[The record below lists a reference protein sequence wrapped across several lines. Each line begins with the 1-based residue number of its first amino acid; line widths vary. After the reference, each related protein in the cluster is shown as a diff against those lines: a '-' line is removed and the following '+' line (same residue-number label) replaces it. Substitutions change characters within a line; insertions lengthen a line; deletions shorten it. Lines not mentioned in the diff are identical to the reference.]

1 MSSSKNLLAVCLT
14 LFFSAVAAFG
24 AAEDSTPKAI
34 NSPLEFTMADI
45 DGQMVDLASYKGKVV
60 LIVNVASK
68 CVFTPQYAALE
79 GLYRRYKDQGFV
91 LLGFPANNFL
101 LQEPG
106 TNAQI
111 KDFCK
116 STYGITFPLMSKV
129 SVAGKD
135 LCPLYR
141 YLTSEETNPGFGG
154 ELPWN
159 FTKFLVNRQGK
170 VVARFLPE
178 NKPHEEAVVKAIEQ
192 ALAEKLD

>member
-1 MSSSKNLLAVCLT
+1 MLSSSKNLTAVCVT
-14 LFFSAVAAFG
+14 LFVSAIAAFG
-24 AAEDSTPKAI
+24 ATKGSNAKAL
-34 NSPLEFTMADI
+34 NSPLQFTMADI
-45 DGQMVDLASYKGKVV
+45 DSQMVDLTSYKGKVV
-60 LIVNVASK
+60 LIVNVATK

-79 GLYRRYKDQGFV
+79 GLYRRYQDRGFV
-91 LLGFPANNFL
+91 ILGFPANNFL

-106 TNAQI
+106 PNSEI

-135 LCPLYR
+135 ICPLYR
-141 YLTSEETNPGFGG
+141 YLTSEKTNPGYAG

-159 FTKFLVNRQGK
+159 FTKFLVGRQGK

-178 NKPHEEAVVKAIEQ
+178 NRPQDEAVIKAIEQ
-192 ALAEKLD
+192 ALAEN

>member
-1 MSSSKNLLAVCLT
+1 MISLSKSLSAVCLT
-14 LFFSAVAAFG
+14 LFVSAIAAFG
-24 AAEDSTPKAI
+24 ATKDAKARAL
-34 NSPLEFTMADI
+34 NSPQQFIMADI
-45 DGQMVDLASYKGKVV
+45 DSQMVDLASYKGKVV

-79 GLYRRYKDQGFV
+79 KLYRKYQDSNFV
-91 LLGFPANNFL
+91 MLGFPANNFL

-106 TNAQI
+106 TNEQI

-129 SVAGKD
+129 SVDGRD
-135 LCPLYR
+135 ICHLYR
-141 YLTSEETNPGFGG
+141 YLTSEETNPGFAG
-154 ELPWN
+154 EIPWN

-178 NKPHEEAVVKAIEQ
+178 NKPDDEVVLKAIEQ
-192 ALAEKLD
+192 ALAEN

>member
-1 MSSSKNLLAVCLT
+1 MLSLSKNLSIVCLT
-14 LFFSAVAAFG
+14 SFFSAIAAFG
-24 AAEDSTPKAI
+24 AAKDADTKGLNTP
-34 NSPLEFTMADI
+34 LQFTMADI
-45 DGQMVDLASYKGKVV
+45 DSQMVDLTRYKGKVV

-79 GLYRRYKDQGFV
+79 GLYRRYQDRNFV
-91 LLGFPANNFL
+91 ILGFPANNFL

-106 TNAQI
+106 TNEQI

-129 SVAGKD
+129 SVAGND
-135 LCPLYR
+135 ICPLYR
-141 YLTSEETNPGFGG
+141 YLTSEDTNPKFAG
-154 ELPWN
+154 EIPWN

-178 NKPHEEAVVKAIEQ
+178 NKPSDEVVVKVIEQ
-192 ALAEKLD
+192 ALAEN

>member
-1 MSSSKNLLAVCLT
+1 MLALSKNLSAVCLT
-14 LFFSAVAAFG
+14 LFVSAIAAFG
-24 AAEDSTPKAI
+24 ATKGANDKTL
-34 NSPLEFTMADI
+34 NSPLKFTMANI
-45 DGQMVDLASYKGKVV
+45 DSQMVDLDSYKGKVV

-79 GLYRRYKDQGFV
+79 GLYRRYQDRNFV
-91 LLGFPANNFL
+91 ILGFPANNFL

-106 TNAQI
+106 TNEQI

-135 LCPLYR
+135 ICPLYR
-141 YLTSEETNPGFGG
+141 YLTSENTNPGFAGKI
-154 ELPWN
+154 PWN
-159 FTKFLVNRQGK
+159 FTKFLVNRQGE

-178 NKPHEEAVVKAIEQ
+178 NRPQDEVVIKVIERT
-192 ALAEKLD
+192 LAEN

>member
-1 MSSSKNLLAVCLT
+1 MLSLSRSLPAACLALS
-14 LFFSAVAAFG
+14 FSAIAALGPAKSARADGF
-24 AAEDSTPKAI
+24 
-34 NSPLEFTMADI
+34 NSPLQFTMADI
-45 DGQMVDLASYKGKVV
+45 DSQMVDLAGYEGKVV

-79 GLYRRYKDQGFV
+79 KLYRKYQDSNFV
-91 LLGFPANNFL
+91 MLGFPANNFL

-106 TNAQI
+106 TNEQI

-129 SVAGKD
+129 SVDGRD
-135 LCPLYR
+135 ICPLYR
-141 YLTSEETNPGFGG
+141 YLTSEETNPGFAG
-154 ELPWN
+154 EIPWN

-178 NKPHEEAVVKAIEQ
+178 NKPVDEVVLKAIEQ
-192 ALAEKLD
+192 ALAEY

>member
-1 MSSSKNLLAVCLT
+1 MLSLSKSLSAVCLT
-14 LFFSAVAAFG
+14 LFVSAIAAFG
-24 AAEDSTPKAI
+24 ATKGANAKTL
-34 NSPLEFTMADI
+34 NSPLQFTMANI
-45 DGQMVDLASYKGKVV
+45 DSQMVDLASYKGKVV
-60 LIVNVASK
+60 MIVNVASK

-79 GLYRRYKDQGFV
+79 GLYRKYQDRNFV
-91 LLGFPANNFL
+91 ILGFPANNFL

-135 LCPLYR
+135 ICPLYS
-141 YLTSEETNPGFGG
+141 YLTSEKTNPGFAG
-154 ELPWN
+154 EIPWN

-178 NKPHEEAVVKAIEQ
+178 NKPNDEVVIKAIEQ
-192 ALAEKLD
+192 ALAEN